1 MNDQFDKVKTYV
13 LELGYSISHE
23 NQEDGI
29 LVVNQDSVGISNL
42 VIGVADP
49 ILIFEQYLF
58 DVDSSDAGILKNL
71 LMKNRDVVHGAFVLD
86 DSGNRVIFRDTLQ
99 LENLD
104 QNEVEGTLNS
114 LKLLLGEYA
123 EEIIEFSL

>member
-1 MNDQFDKVKTYV
+1 MNDHFDKVRTYV

-49 ILIFEQYLF
+49 ILIFEQYIF
-58 DVDSSDAGILKNL
+58 DVDSSDANILKNL